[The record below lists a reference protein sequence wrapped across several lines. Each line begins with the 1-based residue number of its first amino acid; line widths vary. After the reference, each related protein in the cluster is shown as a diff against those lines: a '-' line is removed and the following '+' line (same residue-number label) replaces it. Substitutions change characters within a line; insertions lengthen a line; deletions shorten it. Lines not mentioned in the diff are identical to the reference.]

1 MSATQPTDRTEPGP
15 TRSDFTDLSPGPR
28 DPSGGIWSV
37 VDVEVPAGVESVSGL
52 PGRSSRSEPDL
63 AEPPR
68 PPRFPTRHAVGI
80 GRTFAVILVVVGLLF
95 LWEEEAGGQD
105 GQKSAGQVAVADE
118 PAIGTGEFERWVESR
133 RTSAPTG
140 EAPGAETP
148 GVEAP
153 GVEAPGAESPGETTR
168 LRVSPEPTEG
178 SAASRIPSPSS
189 EPPAELRPESR
200 TASLPLTPTSPT
212 VPGLEGPSLRPG
224 DTIRAPVSEIAAIDL
239 LWEDGFDLLLSLQQ
253 EFDDL
258 RPCEP
263 ERLTTQLY
271 QLLLELGHRSG
282 RSENPLE
289 RLEALISTIARE
301 LRGGVSSPG
310 ELTGLLPAAI
320 LEERAASPL
329 GWCVLALALADRTRD
344 LRLEPVIC
352 AGHPGLRYENGA
364 HRYIVSP
371 TATDRVLSDRE
382 FSTRIGGAGSEV
394 AIRSLT
400 RSEFWGHVLTDA
412 GIDRMRAG
420 STARGLDLVERGLL
434 LDPRQPSALIAQADA
449 QLERRQER
457 EALASL
463 DRAVAI
469 DAAASE
475 PRRRRAH
482 LLASLGEAEAC
493 GRDLQHLATDPGDPL
508 DVIRY
513 SRWLHARGDHR
524 GAHHRLTPL
533 LTSFE
538 PQTEIGTATRRLL
551 AEVESG
557 PWARLLR
564 DGASDRDRLRAVRR
578 LGTLTTPEART
589 ALIEALADRN
599 GHLANAALTAL
610 RRSTGHRELGRD
622 PAEWRRVLDLPPEE
636 SAAAP

>member
-1 MSATQPTDRTEPGP
+1 MSATQPTDRTEPDP

-28 DPSGGIWSV
+28 GPSGGIWSV

-52 PGRSSRSEPDL
+52 PGRLSRSEPDL

-68 PPRFPTRHAVGI
+68 PPRFPSRHAVGI

-105 GQKSAGQVAVADE
+105 GQKSDGQVAEADE
-118 PAIGTGEFERWVESR
+118 PAIGTGELERWVESR
-133 RTSAPTG
+133 RTPAPTG
-140 EAPGAETP
+140 
-148 GVEAP
+148 EAP
-153 GVEAPGAESPGETTR
+153 GVEAPGAGSPGETTR
-168 LRVSPEPTEG
+168 VRVSPEPTEG
-178 SAASRIPSPSS
+178 PAASRIPSPSS
-189 EPPAELRPESR
+189 EPQAELRPESR
-200 TASLPLTPTSPT
+200 TASVPLTPTSPT
-212 VPGLEGPSLRPG
+212 IPGLEGPSLRPEE
-224 DTIRAPVSEIAAIDL
+224 TTRAPVSEIAAIDL

-258 RPCEP
+258 HPCEP
-263 ERLTTQLY
+263 EQLTTQLY

-289 RLEALISTIARE
+289 RLEALISTVAQE
-301 LRGGVSSPG
+301 LRGGVSPSG

-320 LEERAASPL
+320 LEERTASPL
-329 GWCVLALALADRTRD
+329 GWCLLALALADRTRD

-352 AGHPGLRYENGA
+352 AGNPGLRYENGA

-412 GIDRMRAG
+412 GIDRMREG

-475 PRRRRAH
+475 PRRRRAL

-493 GRDLQHLATDPGDPL
+493 GRDLHHLATDPGDPL

-538 PQTEIGTATRRLL
+538 PQTEIGATTRRLL
-551 AEVESG
+551 EEVESG

-610 RRSTGHRELGRD
+610 RSSTGHRELGRD